1 VRTYN
6 GNIELDEG
14 ITTMNRSRIV
24 TTFVLALVIASL
36 ASYLVMKQLN
46 QSGVKA
52 NIAVRRVV
60 MAAKDLDVGAKLAE
74 ADLRLADWVVGDP
87 PKEAFFKIQDA
98 VGRAVLYPT
107 FKDEIILGNRL
118 ASVGAGAGMA
128 AVIPPGMRA
137 VSIRV
142 DDVVAVAGFVGP
154 GTRVDVLMTG
164 VPSAGAQGSEM
175 LTKTI
180 LENVQ
185 VLAAGQ
191 KIQPDAHGTPEK
203 VNVVTLLCTIED
215 ASRLTLG
222 SSEGRLQLVLRNPMD
237 TIKADINKAV
247 GRRTLYGGA
256 PTPAPVRL
264 VVARKA
270 VPPPPP
276 APPPAI
282 VVAQPAAPVVTF
294 ATIEIFSAG
303 KKSTVQLTN
312 PGSDTGVNR

>member
-1 VRTYN
+1 
-6 GNIELDEG
+6 
-14 ITTMNRSRIV
+14 MNRSRIV
-24 TTFVLALVIASL
+24 TTFILALIIAGL

-46 QSGVKA
+46 RGGVKA
-52 NIAVRRVV
+52 NISVQRVV

-74 ADLRLADWVVGDP
+74 EDLRLADWAVGDP

-98 VGRAVLYPT
+98 VGRAVIYPT
-107 FKDEIILGNRL
+107 FKDEIILGSRL
-118 ASVGAGAGMA
+118 ASVGAGAGMG

-154 GTRVDVLMTG
+154 GTRVDVLLTG
-164 VPSAGAQGSEM
+164 LPSAGGQASEM

-215 ASRLTLG
+215 ASKLTLA
-222 SSEGRLQLVLRNPMD
+222 SSEGRIQLVLRNPTD
-237 TIKADINKAV
+237 TIKTDISKGV
-247 GRRTLYGGA
+247 GRRALYGGA
-256 PTPAPVRL
+256 PIPPPVHVAVKKVAPPPRP
-264 VVARKA
+264 VA
-270 VPPPPP
+270 PPPVAPPP
-276 APPPAI
+276 APVI
-282 VVAQPAAPVVTF
+282 TF
-294 ATIEIFSAG
+294 ATIEVVNGG
-303 KKSTVQLTN
+303 KRSTVQLTN
-312 PGSDTGVNR
+312 PSSDTGVNR

>member
-1 VRTYN
+1 
-6 GNIELDEG
+6 
-14 ITTMNRSRIV
+14 MNRSRIV
-24 TTFVLALVIASL
+24 TTFILALIIAGL

-46 QSGVKA
+46 RGGVKA
-52 NIAVRRVV
+52 NISVQRVV

-74 ADLRLADWVVGDP
+74 EDLRLADWAVGDP

-98 VGRAVLYPT
+98 VGRAVIYPT
-107 FKDEIILGNRL
+107 FKDEIILGSRL
-118 ASVGAGAGMA
+118 ASVGAGAGMG

-154 GTRVDVLMTG
+154 GTRVDVLLTG
-164 VPSAGAQGSEM
+164 NPAAGVQSSEM

-203 VNVVTLLCTIED
+203 VNVVTLLCTVGD
-215 ASRLTLG
+215 ASKLTLG
-222 SSEGRLQLVLRNPMD
+222 SSEGRIQLVLRNPTD
-237 TIKADINKAV
+237 TIKADINKTV
-247 GRRTLYGGA
+247 GRRSLYGGA
-256 PTPAPVRL
+256 PVPAPAPVH

-270 VPPPPP
+270 APPPPP
-276 APPPAI
+276 VAPPPA
-282 VVAQPAAPVVTF
+282 VVEAAPVVTF

-303 KKSTVQLTN
+303 KKSVVEF
-312 PGSDTGVNR
+312 S

>member
-1 VRTYN
+1 
-6 GNIELDEG
+6 
-14 ITTMNRSRIV
+14 MNRSRIV
-24 TTFVLALVIASL
+24 TTFVFALLIAGV
-36 ASYLVMKQLN
+36 ASYMVMKQLN
-46 QSGVKA
+46 RGGVKA
-52 NIAVRRVV
+52 NTVVQRVV
-60 MAAKDLDVGAKLAE
+60 MAAKDLDVGAKLSE
-74 ADLRLADWVVGDP
+74 SDLRLADWAVGDP

-118 ASVGAGAGMA
+118 ASVGAGAGMG

-154 GTRVDVLMTG
+154 GTRVDVLLTG
-164 VPSAGAQGSEM
+164 IPLAGSQGSEM

-203 VNVVTLLCTIED
+203 VNVVTLLCNIED
-215 ASRLTLG
+215 ASKLTLG
-222 SSEGRLQLVLRNPMD
+222 SSEGRIQLVLRNPTD
-237 TIKADINKAV
+237 TIKADMNKTV
-247 GRRTLYGGA
+247 GRRSLYGGA
-256 PTPAPVRL
+256 PAPAPAAVRL
-264 VVARKA
+264 AVAKKA
-270 VPPPPP
+270 APPPPPPPPP
-276 APPPAI
+276 AAVQPPA
-282 VVAQPAAPVVTF
+282 PPVVTF

-303 KKSTVQLTN
+303 KKSTVQFEN
-312 PGSDTGVNR
+312 RSDTGSGR